1 MRFTLVLLLALCIDQ
16 WVVDNYEPGAHQ
28 EIAMIYFM
36 YHPESDSLWT
46 ETTERGRDLA
56 LQADP
61 NVVELDEADYQ
72 AKQAELTGR

>member
-1 MRFTLVLLLALCIDQ
+1 MRFALVLLLALCVDQ
-16 WVVDNYEPGAHQ
+16 WVIDKYEPDPYQ

-36 YHPESDSLWT
+36 YHPESDSLWI
-46 ETTERGRDLA
+46 ENTERGRDLA

-72 AKQAELTGR
+72 AKQAELTDR